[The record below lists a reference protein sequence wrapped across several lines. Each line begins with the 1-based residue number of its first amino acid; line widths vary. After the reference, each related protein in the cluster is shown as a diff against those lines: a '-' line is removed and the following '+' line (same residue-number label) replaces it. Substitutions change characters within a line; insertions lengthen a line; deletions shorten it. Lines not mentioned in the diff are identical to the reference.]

1 MSACKYSIS
10 ASKMQ
15 EKNRKLSWKDGLEG
29 MFWLGLHVSLR
40 SVSDKVRIEEDVSG
54 GGTEEGLWE

>member
-1 MSACKYSIS
+1 MH
-10 ASKMQ
+10 
-15 EKNRKLSWKDGLEG
+15 EKNRKLSWKDGLKG

-40 SVSDKVRIEEDVSG
+40 SVSDKVRIEEDDSG